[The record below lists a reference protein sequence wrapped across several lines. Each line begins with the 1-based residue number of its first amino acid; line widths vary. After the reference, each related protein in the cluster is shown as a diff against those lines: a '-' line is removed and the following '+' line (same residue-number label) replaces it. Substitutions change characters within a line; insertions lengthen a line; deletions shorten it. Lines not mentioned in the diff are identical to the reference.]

1 MKNPHTEATKT
12 GSIPAQHDRYHLFW
26 IIFQAYCLITILI
39 LFLCGYAV
47 VAGSSPLKIPFIIY
61 ALVNSVI
68 YYRLFFR
75 NPILRKQIS
84 KTN

>member
-1 MKNPHTEATKT
+1 MKNPHTEASRS
-12 GSIPAQHDRYHLFW
+12 GSIPARHDGYHLFW

-47 VAGSSPLKIPFIIY
+47 AGGFSHLKIPFIIY

-68 YYRLFFR
+68 YYRLFYK

-84 KTN
+84 KTS